1 MLANRAH
8 TVTYTDKHVLRH
20 VKRVKKKHLLGSH
33 KKDKHRDRVNIK
45 GKTIDGQHEQYI
57 LTMGMM
63 MGIRVSVARA
73 LAASDQP
80 LLVRDFGK
88 VDKLVFPP
96 GGCRKKGRMTPPHQL
111 NHTFKFKD
119 YAPRVRL
126 LLFSLSCKGMKMGET
141 EKGRRV
147 LWKGADWKVDSS
159 ACSCGNVFMHLS
171 SVHPAAL
178 SWRFERSLDCPVSF
192 VPALLVARPSQQ
204 FVKCMALTL
213 RRT

>member
-1 MLANRAH
+1 MTDEVRRQNFYFAEPIVGTPAYDALLANRAH

-45 GKTIDGQHEQYI
+45 GKMIDGQHEQYI

-126 LLFSLSCKGMKMGET
+126 LLFSLSCKGRSTGES
-141 EKGRRV
+141 EDGRV
-147 LWKGADWKVDSS
+147 QWKDADWKVDSS
-159 ACSCGNVFMHLS
+159 AYSCGNAFMHLS
-171 SVHPAAL
+171 SVNHAAL
-178 SWRFERSLDCPVSF
+178 SWRSK
-192 VPALLVARPSQQ
+192 ALP
-204 FVKCMALTL
+204 
-213 RRT
+213 

>member
-1 MLANRAH
+1 MTDQVRRQTFYFAEPTVGTPAYDALLANRAH

-45 GKTIDGQHEQYI
+45 GKMIDGQHEQYI

-73 LAASDQP
+73 LAASNQP

-119 YAPRVRL
+119 YAPRVRM
-126 LLFSLSCKGMKMGET
+126 SCGFFTCCRRKMGKE
-141 EKGRRV
+141 RR
-147 LWKGADWKVDSS
+147 GGSY
-159 ACSCGNVFMHLS
+159 
-171 SVHPAAL
+171 
-178 SWRFERSLDCPVSF
+178 
-192 VPALLVARPSQQ
+192 
-204 FVKCMALTL
+204 
-213 RRT
+213 